1 MRRVTTFLM
10 SGALLSFAA
19 CTRTVI
25 VRPSPEPDRD
35 GSRPPPVTYDPTRP
49 GPSTA
54 ATLGIPP
61 GHLPRPGECRIWI
74 PGTPPGQQPRPRS
87 RACPGIARYAP
98 GGSWIVYRP
107 TRDRRYVHLRVVD
120 ERRPGY
126 VVFVRIFEIESGRFV
141 QDTRPEDEPQDDEPT
156 RYPPA
161 PPPPDVRPP
170 PRDERPGP
178 NTPPTLG
185 IPLGQLPE
193 PGECRIWIH
202 GAPSALQHRYRPS
215 RDCDEITRGAPA
227 GSWVIYRPTRDRR
240 IVHVRVVDERRRGV
254 VAIVRIFEIEGGRFV
269 RETRPE
275 DEPQDERPLIQRP
288 DRDEPPPLEKPREE
302 RPQEQPPAP
311 PPPEEKPREERPQ
324 DPPLPP
330 PPPPPPPPAED
341 KPREDRPGPSTA
353 ATLSIPPGHLPE
365 PGECRVWIPGA
376 PPGQQR
382 HRASRDC
389 PGITRTAPAGSWIV
403 YRPTQDRKL
412 VHVRVVDDRRPGVVI
427 RIQIFDIDTRLLVR
441 EEKP

>member
-1 MRRVTTFLM
+1 MPRVTTVLI
-10 SGALLSFAA
+10 SGALLSLAA

-25 VRPSPEPDRD
+25 VRPSPEPDR
-35 GSRPPPVTYDPTRP
+35 RPPPVTYDPTRP

-87 RACPGIARYAP
+87 RACSGIARYAP
-98 GGSWIVYRP
+98 AGSWIVYRP

-141 QDTRPEDEPQDDEPT
+141 RDTRPEDEPQDEEPN

-161 PPPPDVRPP
+161 PPPADVR

-178 NTPPTLG
+178 STPATLG
-185 IPLGQLPE
+185 IPPGQLPE
-193 PGECRIWIH
+193 PGECRIWIQ
-202 GAPSALQHRYRPS
+202 GAPPALQQRYRPS

-240 IVHVRVVDERRRGV
+240 LVHVRVVDERRRGV
-254 VAIVRIFEIEGGRFV
+254 IAIVRIFEIEGGRFV

-275 DEPQDERPLIQRP
+275 DEPQDQRPLIQRP
-288 DRDEPPPLEKPREE
+288 DRDEPPPGEKPREE

-330 PPPPPPPPAED
+330 PPPPAED
-341 KPREDRPGPSTA
+341 KPREERPGPSTA

-365 PGECRVWIPGA
+365 PGECRIWIPGA

-389 PGITRTAPAGSWIV
+389 DGITRAAPAGSWVV
-403 YRPTQDRKL
+403 YRPTRDRKL
-412 VHVRVVDDRRPGVVI
+412 VHVRVVDARRAGVVI
-427 RIQIFDIDTRLLVR
+427 RIRIFDIDTNLLVR